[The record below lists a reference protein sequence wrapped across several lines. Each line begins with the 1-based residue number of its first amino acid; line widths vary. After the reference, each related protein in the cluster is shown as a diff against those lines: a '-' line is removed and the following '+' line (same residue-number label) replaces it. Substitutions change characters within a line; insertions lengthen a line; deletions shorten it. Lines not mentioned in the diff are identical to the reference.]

1 MIEFGLTGADIVQAM
16 WLGNRGLELPE
27 PHAQASMLHV
37 QDSQLFLMLDAGLEI
52 MRQWDKIEMG

>member
-1 MIEFGLTGADIVQAM
+1 MIEFGLTGADMVQAM

-52 MRQWDKIEMG
+52 MR